1 MATLLKDLGAPAW
14 DAQLILGHASSWM
27 TEQLYQRD
35 DMSSRSKVEG
45 LFARTL
51 DNERQRSRQVN
62 RQRPLGVEIITAIL
76 SGGPTSIFVK
86 HLSTDNL
93 VENLTLLYTRL
104 VDLGMEY
111 RDGEVYLADLY
122 ELEDDDVQA

>member
-1 MATLLKDLGAPAW
+1 M
-14 DAQLILGHASSWM
+14 
-27 TEQLYQRD
+27 
-35 DMSSRSKVEG
+35 
-45 LFARTL
+45 
-51 DNERQRSRQVN
+51 
-62 RQRPLGVEIITAIL
+62 
-76 SGGPTSIFVK
+76 K